1 MACDCFF
8 THVRRLEEKKDP
20 GSKEA
25 SKEENLLARSCG
37 PISSPEFVWCSSRSA
52 ALFRHGYVY
61 AEGGVGDGGWCCWL
75 VLCLIRSTGA
85 LVFGFVSCILSFVQH
100 VMIQ

>member
-1 MACDCFF
+1 
-8 THVRRLEEKKDP
+8 VRRLEEKKDP

-52 ALFRHGYVY
+52 TLFRHGYVY
-61 AEGGVGDGGWCCWL
+61 AEGGLVTVVGDVGLFC
-75 VLCLIRSTGA
+75 V
-85 LVFGFVSCILSFVQH
+85 
-100 VMIQ
+100 